1 MFLFYWELTVMKNH
15 ESFSQ
20 ILSSYESYGSSS
32 KTQSKADEYF
42 IEDTPSVEV
51 QISNHAKLLSFISL
65 DSQPK
70 ASGDPQNTSSIH
82 SAKEAFIKLN
92 RLLSVLH

>member
-1 MFLFYWELTVMKNH
+1 MKNH

-20 ILSSYESYGSSS
+20 ILSSYESFDSLS
-32 KTQSKADEYF
+32 KTQSKDNEYF
-42 IEDTPSVEV
+42 IEDTPSVDV

-70 ASGDPQNTSSIH
+70 ASGNPQNTSSIH

>member
-1 MFLFYWELTVMKNH
+1 MKNH

-20 ILSSYESYGSSS
+20 ILSSYESYGSTF
-32 KTQSKADEYF
+32 KTQSKTDEHF

-70 ASGDPQNTSSIH
+70 ASDDTQNTSSIH